1 MTRTNRART
10 DHQGPAYSVKLNRA
24 MNILDVSVY
33 LKSAIGVDEPFYY
46 WQNQGNAGDALMAT
60 ATFDLFDSLGLNYSA
75 VFPTKDTSVDF
86 AGKVLVL
93 AGGGNFTEGGY
104 NNYAKIVAQWNQK
117 VKRLIVLPHTVS
129 GNEALLSTL
138 GDNVDIICREQIS
151 YDHVSAHARNANVYL
166 AHDMAFSLDVPKIL
180 SRRHSYPAMLARRAV
195 SAVLRL
201 KARRNYPKTR
211 FILQDRH
218 DFAELRRNAN
228 KDGVLNVFRVDI
240 EKTDIEIPEGNI
252 DLSLR
257 FEYGLVS
264 RPLIEYMTSQVF
276 AYLNHF
282 HTVRTNR
289 LHISIA
295 ASLLGKIVELY
306 PNNYY
311 KIRSVYEQ
319 SLKDRFPNVVW
330 QS

>member
-1 MTRTNRART
+1 
-10 DHQGPAYSVKLNRA
+10 
-24 MNILDVSVY
+24 MNILDVSDY
-33 LKSAIGVDEPFYY
+33 LKSTASVDGPFYY
-46 WQNQGNAGDALMAT
+46 CPNTGNAGDALMAT
-60 ATFDLFDSLGLNYSA
+60 ASFELFDSLGLNYSA
-75 VFPTKDTSVDF
+75 IFPTRGATENF
-86 AGKVLVL
+86 TGKVLVL

-104 NNYAKIVAQWNQK
+104 NNYAKIVARWHQK

-129 GNEALLSTL
+129 GNEALLSEL
-138 GDNVDIICREQIS
+138 GKNVDIICREQVS
-151 YDHVSAHARNANVYL
+151 YEHVKRVVKRANVYL
-166 AHDMAFSLDVPKIL
+166 AHDMAFSLNVPNML
-180 SRRHSYPAMLARRAV
+180 SQRYNYPVMLAKRVLSTA
-195 SAVLRL
+195 LRL
-201 KARRNYPKTR
+201 NARRNYPKAR
-211 FILQDRH
+211 FILQDMH
-218 DFAELRRNAN
+218 DFAELRRNPN

-240 EKTDIEIPEGNI
+240 EKTDIAIPEGNI

-264 RPLIEYMTSQVF
+264 RQLIDYMTSQVF

-282 HTVRTNR
+282 QTVRTNR

-295 ASLLGKIVELY
+295 AALLGKTVELY

-319 SLKDRFPNVVW
+319 SLKDDFPNVVW

>member
-1 MTRTNRART
+1 MNL
-10 DHQGPAYSVKLNRA
+10 LN
-24 MNILDVSVY
+24 ISDY
-33 LKSAIGVDEPFYY
+33 LKATVGADDELYY
-46 WQNQGNAGDALMAT
+46 RPNPGNAGDALMAT
-60 ATFDLFDSLGLNYSA
+60 ATFAMLDSLGVNYTNVFENGDALSA
-75 VFPTKDTSVDF
+75 KNKEFS
-86 AGKVLVL
+86 GKVLAL
-93 AGGGNFTEGGY
+93 GGGGNFNEGGY
-104 NNYAKIVAQWNQK
+104 NAYAEIVAKWHRK

-129 GNEALLSTL
+129 GNEALLSSL
-138 GDNVDIICREQIS
+138 GNNVDIICREQIS
-151 YDHVSAHARNANVYL
+151 YDHVKKHAGNANVYL
-166 AHDMAFSLDVPKIL
+166 AHDMAFSLDVPNML
-180 SRRHSYPAMLARRAV
+180 SQRHNYPVMLAKRAV
-195 SAVLRL
+195 CTALRL
-201 KARRNYPKTR
+201 NARRNYPKAH

-218 DFAELRRNAN
+218 DFAELRRNQN

-240 EKTDIEIPEGNI
+240 EKTDMAIPEGNI

-264 RPLIEYMTSQVF
+264 RPLIDYMTSQVF

-282 HTVRTNR
+282 QTVRTNR

-295 ASLLGKIVELY
+295 AALLGKTVALY

-319 SLKDRFPNVVW
+319 SLKHDFPNVVW

>member
-1 MTRTNRART
+1 M
-10 DHQGPAYSVKLNRA
+10 S
-24 MNILDVSVY
+24 ILDVSGY
-33 LKSAIGVDEPFYY
+33 LKSTVGFDEPFYY

-60 ATFDLFDSLGLNYSA
+60 ATFDLFDALGLNYIA
-75 VFPTKDTSVDF
+75 VFPTEDIRRDF
-86 AGKVLVL
+86 SGKVLVL

-104 NNYAKIVAQWNQK
+104 NNYSKIVAQWNHK
-117 VKRLIVLPHTVS
+117 VKRLIILPHTVS
-129 GNEALLSTL
+129 GNEALLSSL
-138 GDNVDIICREQIS
+138 GSNVDIICRERIS
-151 YDHVSAHARNANVYL
+151 YDHVKTHARNASVYL
-166 AHDMAFSLDVPKIL
+166 AHDMAFSLDVPKML
-180 SRRHSYPAMLARRAV
+180 SRRHPYPAMLAKRMIFTA
-195 SAVLRL
+195 LRSS
-201 KARRNYPKTR
+201 ARRNYPKTR
-211 FILQDRH
+211 FILQDRN
-218 DFAELRRNAN
+218 DFSELRKNQN
-228 KDGVLNVFRVDI
+228 KNGVLNVFRVDI
-240 EKTDIEIPEGNI
+240 EKTDKDIPEGNI

-264 RPLIEYMTSQVF
+264 RPLVDYMTSQVF

-295 ASLLGKIVELY
+295 AALLGKTVELY

-319 SLKDRFPNVVW
+319 SLKDDFPNVVW